1 MIKRNKSANSLHSAN
16 SLELFRAAP
25 VVALPATRVAA
36 FLAAC
41 ALSLTC
47 SAPAHAQAS
56 PDNTRYLASNCANCH
71 GTNGA
76 SNVPGAFQLAGQKA
90 DYITEQMR
98 AFKDGKKSATIMH
111 QIAKG
116 YSDEQVVALANYF
129 SKQPKAK

>member
-1 MIKRNKSANSLHSAN
+1 MTKRNCSVVLRGA
-16 SLELFRAAP
+16 RP
-25 VVALPATRVAA
+25 VAL
-36 FLAAC
+36 LAAI
-41 ALSLTC
+41 ALSATF
-47 SAPAHAQAS
+47 SAPIRAQTN

-90 DYITEQMR
+90 EYIVEQMR
-98 AFKDGKKSATIMH
+98 AFKDGKTSATIMH

-116 YSDEQVVALANYF
+116 YSDEQVAALANYF

>member
-1 MIKRNKSANSLHSAN
+1 MITRNRSLQTGHANLAVTAGASSVTTVRGPWLGMLLLSMVFTTPSL
-16 SLELFRAAP
+16 
-25 VVALPATRVAA
+25 
-36 FLAAC
+36 
-41 ALSLTC
+41 
-47 SAPAHAQAS
+47 AQTA

-76 SNVPGAFQLAGQKA
+76 TNVPGAFQLAGQKPE
-90 DYITEQMR
+90 YIIEQMR

-116 YSDEQVVALANYF
+116 YSDEQVIALANYF

>member
-1 MIKRNKSANSLHSAN
+1 MLIKTKQGLMLRL
-16 SLELFRAAP
+16 
-25 VVALPATRVAA
+25 ALPAAVLAGIA
-36 FLAAC
+36 F
-41 ALSLTC
+41 
-47 SAPAHAQAS
+47 SAPIQAQNS

-90 DYITEQMR
+90 DYIVEQMR

-116 YSDEQVVALANYF
+116 YSDEQVLALANYF